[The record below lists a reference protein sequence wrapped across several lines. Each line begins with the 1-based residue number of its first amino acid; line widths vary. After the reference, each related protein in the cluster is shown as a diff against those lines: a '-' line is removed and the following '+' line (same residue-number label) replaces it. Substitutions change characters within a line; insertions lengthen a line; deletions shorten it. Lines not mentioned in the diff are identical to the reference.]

1 MAFNMTTRNKDGI
14 DDLTRC
20 SGGKDKGFL
29 KAEQLYDMAS
39 EITGWLDKFYKN
51 ATTKSHNYVFNMR
64 QTG

>member
-39 EITGWLDKFYKN
+39 EITG
-51 ATTKSHNYVFNMR
+51 
-64 QTG
+64 